1 MTHAQHTPGPW
12 RILKSNA
19 GMHISGRDP
28 GYIAKVFS
36 GSEITC
42 KFIPEQDANARLIAE
57 APAMLAALRW
67 AKDAMTPANNSE
79 EIEVCSEIDAILAR
93 INGAGA

>member
-1 MTHAQHTPGPW
+1 MSNAAHTHGPW
-12 RILKSNA
+12 TA
-19 GMHISGRDP
+19 GDDGGIWATHEDGEPFEVASADRFAD
-28 GYIAKVFS
+28 V
-36 GSEITC
+36 
-42 KFIPEQDANARLIAE
+42 RLIAE

-93 INGAGA
+93 IEGAGA